1 MRFCSGAEDSASMH
15 EWLTSLLAT
24 GTTRSEWCW
33 VASRGGRIVER
44 QVWWAVPGAAA
55 PLGVDLVTTTDRGSG
70 RELLVRTRARLGL
83 EEAFAEVHA
92 PITEAAGPAARP
104 TVEAQ
109 VLEDAGFSFEV
120 ARVSVE
126 CTPATAVPAGS
137 PRLTF
142 QPAGEVGTPKLVALF
157 AAVGQGSLDH
167 GMTQDRARL
176 GADGEAAARLA
187 RARGY
192 RAKEGWF
199 RIGRDECGSVVG
211 YVVPGLAGTTPM
223 IAEIGV
229 AAAHRG
235 MRYVDDLL
243 AEGTGVLLADGAERI
258 IADTDVAN
266 LPMRAAFRR
275 GGYRE
280 YRWRDDFR
288 WSSS

>member
-1 MRFCSGAEDSASMH
+1 MRFCAGAEDSASMH

-24 GTTRSEWCW
+24 GTTRPEWCW
-33 VASRGGRIVER
+33 AASRGGSITER
-44 QVWWAVPGAAA
+44 QVWWAAPGAAA

-83 EEAFAEVHA
+83 EQAIAEVHA
-92 PITEAAGPAARP
+92 PITEPAGPAALR

-109 VLEDAGFSFEV
+109 VLEEAGFSFEV

-126 CTPATAVPAGS
+126 CTPATAVRAGS

-142 QPAGEVGTPKLVALF
+142 QPASEVGTPALVALF

-167 GMTQDRARL
+167 GMAQDRARL
-176 GADGEAAARLA
+176 GVDGEAAARLA

-192 RAKEGWF
+192 RAKKGWF
-199 RIGRDECGSVVG
+199 HIGRDESGSVVG
-211 YVVPGLAGTTPM
+211 YVVPGLAGATPM

-229 AAAHRG
+229 SAAHRG

-258 IADTDVAN
+258 VADTDVAN